1 MLFVIGDPAGD
12 KMFWEQLASGLTAK
26 GDLKGLV
33 LDKDIQLKS
42 TVCILLA
49 PSSQNFV
56 CWQSGSVLDINMKE
70 QTNPE

>member
-33 LDKDIQLKS
+33 LDKDI
-42 TVCILLA
+42 
-49 PSSQNFV
+49 
-56 CWQSGSVLDINMKE
+56 
-70 QTNPE
+70 